1 MVDVFFIRR
10 QYGRP
15 KFDLTEYQVY
25 ISEELPLG
33 ASIQQIN
40 VINRTPSEM
49 SEVFFTL
56 IAEDFN
62 SGMFTITETGKIK
75 LVKALDYEETTA
87 YFVAVIAY
95 DKTQD
100 ISSETTPVRIT
111 VINKNDNRP
120 VIKKQDY
127 GVAVSETLAPGSEIL
142 RLSATDADA
151 EGGSNGVDIRTII
164 FQVVSRND
172 TNRFILNTTTSMLTL
187 SQGQPLDYDTG
198 DHVFQL
204 VVRALNP
211 SDNLTSTTNS
221 TIIIRVYNVNEHTPT
236 FTQTEYQWSVAE
248 NTMSVT
254 FNSISASDNDAGDV
268 IQYSVQSNNLININ
282 PNTGLVTLV
291 RSLNYEVEKDYV
303 FQIQASD
310 GKLTSTANLRVT
322 VDNVNDNAPYFK
334 ETSASLQVI
343 FILF

>member
-1 MVDVFFIRR
+1 MKVNSV
-10 QYGRP
+10 
-15 KFDLTEYQVY
+15 
-25 ISEELPLG
+25 
-33 ASIQQIN
+33 
-40 VINRTPSEM
+40 
-49 SEVFFTL
+49 EVFFTL

-75 LVKALDYEETTA
+75 LVKVLDYEETTA

-100 ISSETTPVRIT
+100 VSSETTPVRIT

-120 VIKKQDY
+120 VIEKQDY
-127 GVAVSETLAPGSEIL
+127 NVAVSETLAPGSEIL

-151 EGGSNGVDIRTII
+151 EGGSNGVDIRTIV

-172 TNRFILNTTTSMLTL
+172 TNRFILNTTTGMLTL

-198 DHVFQL
+198 DHLFQL

-221 TIIIRVYNVNEHTPT
+221 TITLRVYNVNEHAPT
-236 FTQTEYQWSVAE
+236 FTQTVYQWSVAE

-254 FNSISASDNDAGDV
+254 FNSISASDNDAGHV
-268 IQYSVQSNNLININ
+268 IQYSVQSNSNNLINID
-282 PNTGLVTLV
+282 PDTGLVTLV
-291 RSLNYEVEKDYV
+291 RSLNYEVEKEYV

-310 GKLTSTANLRVT
+310 GQLTSTANLRVT

-343 FILF
+343 FFFFLN